1 LGFADRLNGAIR
13 RTGNAVLLG
22 IDPRVDLLPDGLRP
36 ASGASRGEVA
46 RAFADFG
53 RGLIDVVAP
62 LIPAVKV
69 QAAFFEQL
77 GPPGMEALDAI
88 TRAACAAGLITIV
101 DGKRNDIGSTAE
113 AYADAYLGAPGAEAP
128 WEADALTIN
137 AYLGRDGV
145 DPFTQR
151 ASQHGKG
158 LFALVRTSNP
168 SAGDFQDLVADG
180 KPVYRHVA
188 ERLGDWARPFVDE
201 SGYSLLGAV
210 VGATYP
216 AQLAELREA
225 LPHVLFLVPGYG
237 SQGGTAQDVAPAF
250 DANGLGAIVNNSRGL
265 AFAYTKPALRERAGG
280 DWQRAVEL
288 ATREMID
295 DLAVHTPCGRLKP

>member
-1 LGFADRLNGAIR
+1 MGFAERLVGAMR
-13 RTGNAVLLG
+13 RAGNAVLVG
-22 IDPRVDLLPDGLRP
+22 IDPRPELLPDGLRP
-36 ASGASRGEVA
+36 AAGAPLAETA
-46 RAFADFG
+46 RAFSAFG
-53 RGLIDVVAP
+53 QGLVDVVAA
-62 LIPAVKV
+62 LVPAVKV

-77 GPPGMEALDAI
+77 GPPGMVAMDEI
-88 TRAACAAGLITIV
+88 TRAAHDAGLIVIV

-113 AYADAYLGAPGAEAP
+113 AYASAYLGPSGEGSP

-145 DPFTQR
+145 DPFT
-151 ASQHGKG
+151 AMAATHDKG
-158 LFALVRTSNP
+158 IFALVRTSNP
-168 SAGDFQDLVADG
+168 SAGDFQDLVAEG

-188 ERLGDWARPFVDE
+188 ERLGEWARPFVDE

-237 SQGGTAQDVAPAF
+237 SQGGTAQDVSAAF
-250 DANGLGAIVNNSRGL
+250 DAEGLGAIVNNSRGL
-265 AFAYTKPALRERAGG
+265 AFAYRNAAVRERAGG

-288 ATREMID
+288 ATRDMID
-295 DLAVHTPCGRLKP
+295 DLAANTTCGRLKG